1 MDLVGEMS
9 GARKTGCLRDYQ
21 AWLLHGRMIRSCPP

>member
-9 GARKTGCLRDYQ
+9 GGRKTGCLRDYLG
-21 AWLLHGRMIRSCPP
+21 WLLHGRIIR